1 MKNFI
6 NRLVF
11 FVGWVLSPF
20 TFWNDAFVNIPL
32 SYIAANLL
40 LRIVH
45 MRFVTMMLI
54 CYWISN
60 VLGLIMM
67 YVSGRGLVKGGKGL
81 ARELVKLLLTMALYS
96 IMLVLLA
103 KIGILRPMK

>member
-40 LRIVH
+40 LRIAH
-45 MRFVTMMLI
+45 MSFVTAMLV
-54 CYWISN
+54 CYWVSN
-60 VLGLIMM
+60 VLGLAMM
-67 YVSGRGLVKGGKGL
+67 YASGRGLIKNGKDL
-81 ARELVKLLLTMALYS
+81 ARELAKLLLTMLLYS
-96 IMLVLLA
+96 IVLILLERA
-103 KIGILRPMK
+103 GILRPI